1 MMSGASDLGG
11 SDESSKGRKPLMLCG
26 HAANATQKLLFP
38 DAEGRT
44 ETPVCAICVGLKEG
58 ATQVAEKALDLSNRL
73 ARCSCGRTRPSSLGL
88 AFFEYKPELSN
99 DVYYCGCRGW
109 D

>member
-1 MMSGASDLGG
+1 MRLA
-11 SDESSKGRKPLMLCG
+11 EKPLMQCG
-26 HAANATQKLLFP
+26 HAANATQKLLP
-38 DAEGRT
+38 LGDGIPE
-44 ETPVCAICVGLKEG
+44 EIPVCAICIGLKEG
-58 ATQVAEKALDLSNRL
+58 ATQVAEKALDLTNRL

-99 DVYYCGCRGW
+99 DVYYCGCNGW